1 MAQGPRS
8 TLQPKTP
15 QLPPGA
21 DGPTRGAALL
31 RQLGPAALRERLLRY
46 RGGRVE
52 RPSERRQI
60 ARLLAFTLLLF
71 VTIGAAVAPWGTI
84 GGTSLAVG
92 EVTNTTFKAPHT
104 LTYISEVR
112 TQERRDEVANDDRLR
127 VPKRNTTL
135 VTAQQAQ
142 LDLDIRKI
150 ADLRAANVG
159 SLDDRIRAV
168 QGIIP
173 DLTGDDARQLLLLD
187 ATNWNIVTS
196 AARRL
201 LEETLAQTIT
211 IEQLAQIKDMLPN
224 RLDGGINGIARNAA
238 VALARPYVKSNQTE
252 DVEATARN
260 REQAR
265 AAVKPVTVTV
275 QEGQTIVRDGDI
287 VTSAQREQ
295 LEKLGFLQRQ
305 LPWSALIGSL
315 GLIALIAALLAF
327 YLYRF
332 GGTLWRSSRLLLLG
346 LTIVVPIVAARVT
359 VGSNPTW
366 VYAFPIAAGALLTVV
381 LLDLQFAT
389 VVAVVNALVFGLFGA
404 VNGSLEYTA
413 LAFATGMVGSFV
425 LWKADRIATF
435 LWAGVAVAVTGTV
448 VGICFRLVAGT
459 LDPASAAQI
468 ALLAAFNGG
477 ITAVFTFG
485 SFTFLG
491 GLFGIT
497 THLQLLELA
506 HPNQPLLYRLAREA
520 PGTYHHSIV
529 VSNLAESAVELVGG
543 DPLFTRVAVLYHD
556 IGKTL
561 RPTFFIEN
569 QANRDNVHDVLD
581 PQQSARIIIDHVTD
595 GVRLAQRARLP
606 TAIVDIIRQ
615 HHGTTQIRY
624 FYSRAVALGEEV
636 REEDFIYPGPKP
648 QTKEAGV
655 IMLADSTEAAVRA
668 ASQSGK
674 LNFAEEGPRNG
685 AGANGAASGNGSGP
699 ARGGGH
705 NSKLHELVDQVIDE
719 RVKSG
724 QLNECDLTLRDI
736 ERIKATF
743 VQVLDGIYHPRIDY
757 PPAATPVTKQAGKPA
772 AAASR

>member
-1 MAQGPRS
+1 VGQGPRP
-8 TLQPKTP
+8 TLQPNTP
-15 QLPPGA
+15 QPSPGA
-21 DGPTRGAALL
+21 TGPLGDGSPL
-31 RQLGPAALRERLLRY
+31 RQFGPATLRERLLRY
-46 RGGRVE
+46 RDGRGE
-52 RPSERRQI
+52 HPSERRQI
-60 ARLLAFTLLLF
+60 ARLIGFTLLLMAI
-71 VTIGAAVAPWGTI
+71 VGAALVPWGTI
-84 GGTSLAVG
+84 GGANLAVG
-92 EVTNTTFKAPHT
+92 AVANTTIKAPHT
-104 LTYISEVR
+104 LTYVSDVR
-112 TQERRDEVANDDRLR
+112 TQERQDEAANDDRLR
-127 VPKRNTTL
+127 VPKRNTAL

-142 LDLDIRKI
+142 FESDIRRI
-150 ADLRAANVG
+150 ADLRSAN
-159 SLDDRIRAV
+159 SAPLDDRIRAV
-168 QGIIP
+168 QGVVP
-173 DLTGDDARQLLLLD
+173 DLRDDDARQLLLLD
-187 ATNWNIVTS
+187 ATNWDIATV

-211 IEQLAQIKDMLPN
+211 IEQLAQTKDMLPS
-224 RLDGGINGIARNAA
+224 RVDSGLNGIDRNAA

-260 REQAR
+260 RDQAR
-265 AAVKPVTVTV
+265 AAVKPVSVTV

-287 VTSAQREQ
+287 VTNDQREQ

-305 LPWSALIGSL
+305 LPWSALLGSL
-315 GLIALIAALLAF
+315 GLVALIAVLLAF

-332 GGTLWRSSRLLLLG
+332 GQSVWRSSRLILLG

-366 VYAFPIAAGALLTVV
+366 VYAFPIAAGAMLTVV

-389 VVAVVNALVFGLFGA
+389 VVAIVNALIFGLFGA
-404 VNGSLEYTA
+404 TNGSLEYTA
-413 LAFATGMVGSFV
+413 LAFAMGMTGSFV

-435 LWAGVAVAVTGTV
+435 LWAGVAVAATGGV

-468 ALLAAFNGG
+468 ALLCAFNGG
-477 ITAVFTFG
+477 LTAVFTFG

-595 GVRLAQRARLP
+595 GVHLAQKARLP
-606 TAIVDIIRQ
+606 TAIIDIIRQ
-615 HHGTTQIRY
+615 HHGTMQIRY
-624 FYSRAVALGEEV
+624 FYAKAVALGEDV
-636 REEDFIYPGPKP
+636 REEDFTYPGPKP

-674 LNFAEEGPRNG
+674 LNFAEETLRNG
-685 AGANGAASGNGSGP
+685 PGAHGVATGNGMAVLRP
-699 ARGGGH
+699 VRH
-705 NSKLHELVDQVIDE
+705 NSRLQELVDQVIDE

-757 PPAATPVTKQAGKPA
+757 PPAATPITRGGEKSA
-772 AAASR
+772 AVGSR

>member
-1 MAQGPRS
+1 MAQDPRH
-8 TLQPKTP
+8 TLHSNTP
-15 QLPPGA
+15 PTPPGA
-21 DGPTRGAALL
+21 VAPAGGWSWLGRFGPT
-31 RQLGPAALRERLLRY
+31 ALRERLLRR
-46 RGGRVE
+46 RGGRAARV
-52 RPSERRQI
+52 SERVHV
-60 ARLLAFTLLLF
+60 ARLVAFTLLLF
-71 VTIGAAVAPWGTI
+71 ALLGAAAVPWGTI
-84 GGTSLAVG
+84 GSSTNLAVG
-92 EVTNTTFKAPHT
+92 EVATTTFKAPRT
-104 LTYISEVR
+104 LTYISDVR
-112 TQERRDEVANDDRLR
+112 TQERRDEAANDDRLR
-127 VPKRNTTL
+127 VFKRNTTL
-135 VTAQQAQ
+135 VTAQQNQ
-142 LDLDIRKI
+142 LDSDIRKL
-150 ADLRAANVG
+150 ADIRNASNAPI
-159 SLDDRIRAV
+159 DDRIRAV
-168 QGIIP
+168 QGVVP
-173 DLTGDDARQLLLLD
+173 DLSNDDARQLLLLD
-187 ATNWNIVTS
+187 ASDWDTVTS

-201 LEETLAQTIT
+201 LEETMGQTIT
-211 IEQLAQIKDMLPN
+211 IEQLAQVKDMLPS
-224 RLDGGINGIARNAA
+224 RVDSGINATARNAA
-238 VALARPYVKSNQTE
+238 VALTRPYVKSNQTE
-252 DVEATARN
+252 DVEATARK

-265 AAVKPVTVTV
+265 AAVKPVSVTV

-287 VTSAQREQ
+287 VTSDQREQ
-295 LEKLGFLQRQ
+295 LEELGFLQQQ
-305 LPWSALIGSL
+305 LRWSALFGSL
-315 GLIALIAALLAF
+315 GLIALIAALLAI

-332 GGTLWRSSRLLLLG
+332 GQPLWHSSCLILLG
-346 LTIVVPIVAARVT
+346 LTIVVPIVTARLT

-366 VYAFPIAAGALLTVV
+366 IYAFPIAAGAMLTVV
-381 LLDLQFAT
+381 LLNLQFAT
-389 VVAVVNALVFGLFGA
+389 VVAIINALIFGLLGA
-404 VNGSLEYTA
+404 RGGSLEYTA
-413 LAFATGMVGSFV
+413 IAFAMGMAGAFV

-435 LWAGVAVAVTGTV
+435 LWAGVAVAATGCAV
-448 VGICFRLVAGT
+448 ALCFRLAAGT
-459 LDPASAAQI
+459 LDPATAAQI
-468 ALLAAFNGG
+468 ALLSAFNGG

-497 THLQLLELA
+497 TQLQLLELA

-520 PGTYHHSIV
+520 PGTYHHSII

-595 GVRLAQRARLP
+595 GVRLAQKAHLP

-624 FYSRAVALGEEV
+624 FYTKAVALGEDV
-636 REEDFIYPGPKP
+636 REEDFAYPGPKP

-674 LNFAEEGPRNG
+674 LNFAEEVRRHGGATGNG
-685 AGANGAASGNGSGP
+685 APPSRQ
-699 ARGGGH
+699 ARH
-705 NSKLHELVDQVIDE
+705 NSKLQELVNQVIDE

-724 QLNECDLTLRDI
+724 ELNECDLTLRDI

-757 PPAATPVTKQAGKPA
+757 PPAAVPVTKRAEKPEPV
-772 AAASR
+772 ASR